1 MSLLSRLVGRWGTK
15 GGEAIIMSQHT
26 VASFDADL
34 KMLAGMIGDMGS
46 RAGHALSDA
55 TKALLERNV
64 QLAQQVIASDRTI
77 DELQHQIEERAV
89 TTIAKRQPMA
99 IDLREIISTIR
110 IANDLERV
118 GDLAKNVAKRVI
130 AIGDQPSPVNV
141 ASGLNTLSARVN
153 EQLSLVL
160 NAYRNRDDGAALEV
174 WKADGAIDTLFTSL
188 FRELLTYMMED
199 PRSIGF
205 CTHLLFCA
213 KNLER
218 VGDHATNIAE
228 TAHYVITGDMLAAER
243 PKADES
249 SAIDVNL
256 RSPQP

>member
-1 MSLLSRLVGRWGTK
+1 
-15 GGEAIIMSQHT
+15 MSQHT

-34 KMLAGMIGDMGS
+34 KALADMIADMGA
-46 RAGHALSDA
+46 RAGRSLGEA
-55 TKALLERNV
+55 TRALLQRDTS
-64 QLAQQVIASDRTI
+64 LAQQVIASDRAI
-77 DELQHQIEERAV
+77 DVLQHDIEERAV
-89 TTIAKRQPMA
+89 ATIARRQPMA
-99 IDLREIISTIR
+99 VDLREIISTMR

-141 ASGLNTLSARVN
+141 ASGLSTLATRVG

-160 NAYRNRDDGAALEV
+160 RAYGDRNDAAALEV
-174 WKADGAIDTLFTSL
+174 WKADGAIDVLFTSL

-228 TAHYVITGDMLAAER
+228 TVHYVVTGEMLSVER
-243 PKADES
+243 PKADDS
-249 SAIDVNL
+249 SGIAPNL
-256 RSPQP
+256 RAPQS